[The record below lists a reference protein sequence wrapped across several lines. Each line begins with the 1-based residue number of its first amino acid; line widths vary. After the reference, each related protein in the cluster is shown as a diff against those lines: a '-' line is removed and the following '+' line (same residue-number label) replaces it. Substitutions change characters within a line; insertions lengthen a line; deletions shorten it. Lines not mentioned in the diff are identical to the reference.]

1 MADVIGSAEI
11 ELRAR
16 SEKLMADTRKAER
29 DLKKSVDRIEKD
41 YARGGQKA
49 ADAFGRSQK
58 QMVRD
63 ARQAEA
69 QIKKSASGIS
79 AAIIAASGAFSV
91 GAGAVATVALSDAYI
106 RLSNSLRV
114 AGLEGRSL
122 TEVQEALF
130 ATAMQNGVQ
139 VETLAQLY
147 GRAAQ
152 AAGELGASQADLI
165 QFVQGV
171 SAAVRIQGGS
181 AAEAA
186 GAITQLTQAL
196 AGGIVRAEE
205 FASVNDG
212 ARPVLEAV
220 AAGSD
225 RFGGSVNALR
235 AAVYEGTVT
244 SQEFFAAFLAGSKDL
259 EQRAGKSVL
268 TVEQGMTNL
277 QTAFIK
283 YVGESA
289 AVQGATGALANGL
302 KALAENLDIIIP
314 SLAAITVGLGTAY
327 VGGVVAATGAT
338 TIFTNVLGGL
348 RAALTLISSHP
359 IIATLSIIAA
369 GLAFVVVSA
378 QDATEAVKRFD
389 KSLDDGAAAL
399 AEIDRVLAEASGQT
413 KGFGEEAEVA
423 AGKVDQL
430 CDAVDALTDANW
442 RYADSALNAARAGA
456 LAAIAQNNETISELS
471 NPSLGT
477 RAMETASALAAAR
490 RGAPVNPGGGRQEQI
505 DALQKQNADLMGG
518 LIRISLLSD
527 TPLRYDPQGR
537 SGGNGGNQ
545 TATGARAGARDT
557 STARELLELERDII
571 AARASGDRMAIEAA
585 EERLLLAQTIQ
596 KYERAGYEDA
606 QAAALQEIAW
616 LNEIEQREMRRL
628 AIVEAMADLKD
639 AALRQAE
646 AEADAAKAAE
656 EARRESERQAAEVE
670 ARMRESFRYAFRD
683 GIRAAMDGD
692 LKGFFESL
700 ADRFTDRLLE
710 NLADNLFDILNNAL
724 QGQAGG
730 LAGVFSSIG
739 SFFGGRRAFG
749 GPVSAGMSY
758 RVGEAGPE
766 TFVAPMDGVIVP
778 NGGMKTAA
786 GGAGKQPLTIR
797 MEIDEG
803 GLFVPRVTGITG
815 PIAVQTSEVAF
826 SSARKTVPADLGRR
840 QRYSY
845 TGGR

>member
-11 ELRAR
+11 ELRAK

-130 ATAMQNGVQ
+130 ATAMQNGVS

-147 GRAAQ
+147 GRATQ
-152 AAGELGASQADLI
+152 AAGELGASQADLL
-165 QFVQGV
+165 QFTSGV
-171 SAAVRIQGGS
+171 SAAIRIQGGDAAS
-181 AAEAA
+181 AS
-186 GAITQLTQAL
+186 GAILQLSQAL
-196 AGGIVRAEE
+196 QSGTIRAEE
-205 FASVNDG
+205 FNSINEG
-212 ARPVLEAV
+212 ALPILQAV

-225 RFGGSVNALR
+225 RFGGSVAALR
-235 AAVYEGTVT
+235 AAVMEGTVT

-277 QTAFIK
+277 QTALIK

-302 KALAENLDIIIP
+302 KALANNLDIIIP

-338 TIFTNVLGGL
+338 VTFTGVLGGL

-359 IIATLSIIAA
+359 IIAALTIIAA
-369 GLAFVVVSA
+369 GLAFMALRGREASQSMQEIDRSA
-378 QDATEAVKRFD
+378 TGAANALDEYEAALREAEAAAGEARD
-389 KSLDDGAAAL
+389 TALEHAAAL
-399 AEIDRVLAEASGQT
+399 KTEAEEAIKATRAQLELAIARREAATAAAAEAAQRVRSSGGRDT
-413 KGFGEEAEVA
+413 AIIGA
-423 AGKVDQL
+423 DI
-430 CDAVDALTDANW
+430 AN
-442 RYADSALNAARAGA
+442 ANLARAV
-456 LAAIAQNNETISELS
+456 EE
-471 NPSLGT
+471 
-477 RAMETASALAAAR
+477 EAAAR
-490 RGAPVNPGGGRQEQI
+490 QSNAAAVGRLARIEQTLRDGGYRPIAGSAAVGGG
-505 DALQKQNADLMGG
+505 GG
-518 LIRISLLSD
+518 AS
-527 TPLRYDPQGR
+527 
-537 SGGNGGNQ
+537 
-545 TATGARAGARDT
+545 ARAATDNAAARQM
-557 STARELLELERDII
+557 LELERDII

-606 QAAALQEIAW
+606 QGAALQEIAW

-628 AIVEAMADLKD
+628 AILEAVAGLKD

-656 EARRESERQAAEVE
+656 QARRESERQAAEVE

-845 TGGR
+845 TGAR